1 MVDIISIS
9 ELLKMNLAIPNYQR
23 PYKWNAKNVADLLG
37 DMEEAIASAEKHD
50 DFKYRVGTVILHKVQ
65 ENDEVRY
72 DIVDG
77 QQRIVTLILLNL
89 YLAPFECPILEQD
102 FADKITQANIQN
114 NYFFR

>member
-1 MVDIISIS
+1 
-9 ELLKMNLAIPNYQR
+9 
-23 PYKWNAKNVADLLG
+23 
-37 DMEEAIASAEKHD
+37 MEEAIANAEKHE

-77 QQRIVTLILLNL
+77 QQRIITLILLNL

-102 FADKITQANIQN
+102 FADKITKANIVNILLIIGKLVASSPQILCL
-114 NYFFR
+114 FR